1 MFLTWTVKTIN
12 VFNNYKYLSNFKV
25 TNCCYYIYDIF
36 QQLKVGVKH
45 QSINLSINHS
55 MTLIYKLSIS
65 RSTGKKSNNVDMDNN
80 YLKQHSSTFVYLSL

>member
-1 MFLTWTVKTIN
+1 MIF
-12 VFNNYKYLSNFKV
+12 FNNF
-25 TNCCYYIYDIF
+25 
-36 QQLKVGVKH
+36 KVGVKH

-55 MTLIYKLSIS
+55 MTLTYKLSIS